1 MPSTTAKARPAATI
15 WAAKLAIFAPAATR
29 PAYSLSLGAAG
40 LKTVAVTHTYDRHAL
55 SADLVVEGLDSL
67 EIGSLRSICSV

>member
-1 MPSTTAKARPAATI
+1 LR
-15 WAAKLAIFAPAATR
+15 
-29 PAYSLSLGAAG
+29 
-40 LKTVAVTHTYDRHAL
+40 TVAVTHTYDRHAL